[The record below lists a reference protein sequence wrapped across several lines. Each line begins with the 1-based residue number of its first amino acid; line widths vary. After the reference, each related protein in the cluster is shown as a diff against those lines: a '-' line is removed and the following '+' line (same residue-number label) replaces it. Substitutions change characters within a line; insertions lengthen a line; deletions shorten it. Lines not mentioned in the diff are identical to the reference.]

1 MPAPLRPLLWDYRGR
16 RLRLDRDRDLL
27 VRRVL
32 AEGGWNEFRTLR
44 SRLTDEV
51 IRQVLV
57 DSEARGLSPARIRFW
72 QLVLDIPARQANAW
86 VRAARAGTWAGRRR
100 A

>member
-1 MPAPLRPLLWDYRGR
+1 M
-16 RLRLDRDRDLL
+16 

-32 AEGGWNEFRTLR
+32 AEGGWNDFRALR
-44 SRLTDEV
+44 SRLSDDV

-57 DSEARGLSPARIRFW
+57 DSEARGLTPARIRFW

-86 VRAARAGTWAGRRR
+86 VRVARAGTWAGRRH